1 MPLSCGAVVVDCE
14 SVLRRDA
21 TSTEEEVPALGG
33 ALGGAPAAVTAPGR
47 ADEEEELEETGLA
60 GFGAAE
66 EELEVPSLGG
76 TLGRSSFADA
86 DLALDAGD
94 DAGKDFAVE
103 VFFKLLVV
111 ALLSKSAD
119 SSSKSSSS

>member
-1 MPLSCGAVVVDCE
+1 MVDRE
-14 SVLRRDA
+14 SVLRKDA
-21 TSTEEEVPALGG
+21 TSTEGEVPALGG
-33 ALGGAPAAVTAPGR
+33 ALGSAPAPVTAPGR
-47 ADEEEELEETGLA
+47 ADEEEELEGAMLA

-76 TLGRSSFADA
+76 TLGRSSLADA

-94 DAGKDFAVE
+94 DVGKDFAVE
-103 VFFKLLVV
+103 LFFKLLAV